1 MPGEVSQHAVLLPE
15 RQLTHGTKQKLND
28 QGPGLGHD
36 KPEKGG
42 ISKRAAIGIG
52 YSSFNKVV

>member
-1 MPGEVSQHAVLLPE
+1 MSQHAVLLPE

-42 ISKRAAIGIG
+42 ISNRAAIGIG